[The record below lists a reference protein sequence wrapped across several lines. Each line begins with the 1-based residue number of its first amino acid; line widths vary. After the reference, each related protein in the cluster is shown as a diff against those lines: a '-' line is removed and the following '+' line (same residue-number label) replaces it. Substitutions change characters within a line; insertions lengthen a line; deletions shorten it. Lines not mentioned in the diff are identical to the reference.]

1 MFRSRPSLR
10 LIPLVLLSLA
20 SLPALAA
27 DEGHDH
33 HGNHPAHVHGVG
45 KLDVALEGNTLT
57 LHLDSPLI
65 NLVGFEHAAS
75 SGKDKDTVR
84 AAVKN
89 LREVNRMFATDAAA
103 QCKPAEVQLE
113 SAVLTPALLGEKTPA
128 SKGEIMLQKTVST
141 SHTDRAARAEV
152 AGERMTVENMM
163 ASASHTPV

>member
-1 MFRSRPSLR
+1 
-10 LIPLVLLSLA
+10 

-103 QCKPAEVQLE
+103 
-113 SAVLTPALLGEKTPA
+113 
-128 SKGEIMLQKTVST
+128 
-141 SHTDRAARAEV
+141 
-152 AGERMTVENMM
+152 
-163 ASASHTPV
+163 